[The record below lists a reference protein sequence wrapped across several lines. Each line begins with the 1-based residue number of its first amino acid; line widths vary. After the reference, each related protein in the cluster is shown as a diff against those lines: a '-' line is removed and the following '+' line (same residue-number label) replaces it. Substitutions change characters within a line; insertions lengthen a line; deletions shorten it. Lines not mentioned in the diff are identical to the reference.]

1 MYFNFVCIICVCRD
15 VIERIITLGFYYR
28 ELNRFATKS
37 RNLSWIR
44 STNQSPLALTSELSK
59 PKTEKQSVYRR
70 AIANGV
76 MEVLSIYKSAVL
88 HIEQKL
94 LSDTLPILAAVT
106 QGLNK
111 VHCVKFC
118 CPTFRICFYRLQDC
132 MYSFS
137 VCLCGTT
144 CILEACNL

>member
-1 MYFNFVCIICVCRD
+1 MSLLCLTKTVNYFIWDFTAIDASLVIYVICVCRD
-15 VIERIITLGFYYR
+15 VIDRIITLGFYYR
-28 ELNRFATKS
+28 ELNRFAMKS

-44 STNQSPLALTSELSK
+44 STNHSPLALTSELGK
-59 PKTEKQSVYRR
+59 PKTPKQSVYRR

-88 HIEQKL
+88 HIEHKL

-111 VHCVKFC
+111 VHCLHF
-118 CPTFRICFYRLQDC
+118 FYF
-132 MYSFS
+132 SFF
-137 VCLCGTT
+137 
-144 CILEACNL
+144 IFD

>member
-1 MYFNFVCIICVCRD
+1 MHFTTTHASVVICIYVYVICVCRD
-15 VIERIITLGFYYR
+15 VIERIVTLGFYYR

-44 STNQSPLALTSELSK
+44 STNQSPLVLTSELGK
-59 PKTEKQSVYRR
+59 PKSEKQSVYRR

-111 VHCVKFC
+111 VHCLIFFYFFIIRSVIRKFHA
-118 CPTFRICFYRLQDC
+118 FG
-132 MYSFS
+132 S
-137 VCLCGTT
+137 
-144 CILEACNL
+144 